1 MKFSFFKGIFVL
13 MNIEERVREGS
24 LRTAVVVC
32 EGSLSS
38 AVVVCVVLEPKLE
51 KSVVGVTNTLI
62 GKQG

>member
-1 MKFSFFKGIFVL
+1 ML
-13 MNIEERVREGS
+13 MNIEERVR
-24 LRTAVVVC
+24 

>member
-1 MKFSFFKGIFVL
+1 ML
-13 MNIEERVREGS
+13 MNIEERVR
-24 LRTAVVVC
+24 

-62 GKQG
+62 GKQRGENFECKRITRVIFAC